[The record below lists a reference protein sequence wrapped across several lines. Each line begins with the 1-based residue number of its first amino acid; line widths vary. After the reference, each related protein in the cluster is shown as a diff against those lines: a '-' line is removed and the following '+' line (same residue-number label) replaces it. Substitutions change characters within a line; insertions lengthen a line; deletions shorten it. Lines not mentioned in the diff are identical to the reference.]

1 MPKVL
6 TDGKTKIG
14 AYHFSDRKKPCLCI
28 EEGNS
33 IVVYGHFNTFEGG
46 EKFMER
52 LGKLVGARMDGGAD
66 SGGIHRPRRIL
77 RKALPMQ

>member
-1 MPKVL
+1 MIWEGL
-6 TDGKTKIG
+6 
-14 AYHFSDRKKPCLCI
+14 SMCI

-33 IVVYGHFNTFEGG
+33 IVVYGHFNRFEGA

-66 SGGIHRPRRIL
+66 NGT
-77 RKALPMQ
+77 